1 MFMKIYIGA
10 DHAGFA
16 LKELVASSLREA
28 NIEVVDVGT
37 NSPDSVDYPV
47 YAFRVARSVV
57 DGRADRGILVCG
69 SGIGMS
75 IAANRFP
82 GVRALNGHEPFEVR
96 MSRRHNDSNILCL
109 GSRFI
114 GVDLALEIVR
124 EWINEPFDGGRHK
137 RRIDLIDQEQE

>member
-1 MFMKIYIGA
+1 MKVCIGA

-28 NIEVVDVGT
+28 GIGVVDVGT

-47 YAFRVARSVV
+47 YALRVARAVES
-57 DGRADRGILVCG
+57 GQADRGILVCG
-69 SGIGMS
+69 SGTGMC
-75 IAANRFP
+75 IAANRVP
-82 GVRALNGHEPFEVR
+82 GVRAVSGHEPFEAR
-96 MSRRHNDSNILCL
+96 MSRRHNDSNVLCL

-124 EWINEPFDGGRHK
+124 EWIKEPFEGGRHK
-137 RRIDLIDQEQE
+137 RRIDLIDNPKAE

>member
-1 MFMKIYIGA
+1 MKVCIGA

-28 NIEVVDVGT
+28 DVEVVDVGT

-47 YAFRVARSVV
+47 YALRVARAVES
-57 DGRADRGILVCG
+57 GQADRGILVCG
-69 SGIGMS
+69 SGIGMC
-75 IAANRFP
+75 IAANRVP
-82 GVRALNGHEPFEVR
+82 GVRAVNGREPFEAR
-96 MSRRHNDSNILCL
+96 MSRRHNDSNVLCL

-124 EWINEPFDGGRHK
+124 EWIKEPFEGGRHD
-137 RRIDLIDQEQE
+137 RRIYLIDNPAAQ